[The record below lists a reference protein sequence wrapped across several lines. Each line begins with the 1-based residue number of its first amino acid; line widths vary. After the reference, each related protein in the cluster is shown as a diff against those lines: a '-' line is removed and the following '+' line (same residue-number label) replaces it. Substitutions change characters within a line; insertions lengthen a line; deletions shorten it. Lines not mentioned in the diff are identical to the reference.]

1 MGIHPDLF
9 RYYRSDSASALE
21 AGADIRTALVT
32 FGIDASHGY
41 ERIHESA
48 LTDLARLL
56 VAYAESDVEIGRD
69 AKPLSGVKG
78 FTHQPV
84 DEDHD

>member
-1 MGIHPDLF
+1 VF
-9 RYYRSDSASALE
+9 RFYRSDSASALE
-21 AGADIRTALVT
+21 AGVDIRTALVT

-48 LTDLARLL
+48 LDDLSRLL
-56 VAYAESDVEIGRD
+56 IAYAESDVEFGRD
-69 AKPLSGVKG
+69 AKPLSRVKG

-84 DEDHD
+84 YEDLG